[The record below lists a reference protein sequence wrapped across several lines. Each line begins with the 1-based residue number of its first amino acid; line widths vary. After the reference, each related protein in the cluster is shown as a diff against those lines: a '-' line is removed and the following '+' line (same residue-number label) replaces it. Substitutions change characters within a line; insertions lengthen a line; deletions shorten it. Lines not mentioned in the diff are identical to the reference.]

1 MMLLKSLDGILM
13 PNSTISAEIDLIMNM
28 ESKLS
33 ISRTKDLTR
42 FPCEQQ
48 GNAEA
53 CILKAR

>member
-1 MMLLKSLDGILM
+1 MLLKSLDGILM

-33 ISRTKDLTR
+33 ISRTKNLTR
-42 FPCEQQ
+42 FPGEQQ

-53 CILKAR
+53 CILKVW